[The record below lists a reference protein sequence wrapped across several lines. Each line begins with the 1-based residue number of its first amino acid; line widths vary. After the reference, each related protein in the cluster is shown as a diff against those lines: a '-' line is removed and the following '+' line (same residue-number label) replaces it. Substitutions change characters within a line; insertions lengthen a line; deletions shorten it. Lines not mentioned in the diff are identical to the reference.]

1 MQRCKLPT
9 PYGCHIFMKALEGF
23 NCALR
28 RDAVFCFLNAF
39 FFLFICSGFLCTMT
53 HFLGRQEGGKREIE
67 GGGDIGHRR
76 GEEERGVGDQP

>member
-1 MQRCKLPT
+1 MQASYAIWVP
-9 PYGCHIFMKALEGF
+9 HFHEGF
-23 NCALR
+23 GRFQLCIKKRCCFL
-28 RDAVFCFLNAF
+28 FLNAF